1 VRRTVLLVLVSAVLL
16 TGAVDAPAA
25 TRSRERGVDNA
36 YRQGVAHFGDGWI
49 FSGTNG
55 LWRVADDLHV
65 EAANPSPIPDDLRAR
80 GYDHIG
86 DVDVAGAYL
95 YVPLEQPDQQ
105 RNEQVVAR
113 FDAKT
118 LRFIDSVTL
127 RQHEIAFVSI
137 DAQSGTA
144 YSMDRLGGD
153 EVLRYDLGGLRWRRL
168 PSLHLRR
175 PLENVH
181 GADVDAG
188 FMYLSTS
195 DPRNTLYRVDLGSGA
210 VIDLGSAGPPG
221 EEGAGIDVTPLATG
235 RIHTLTIGADKV
247 SVHLDDYRVPTAPRT
262 GSAEQVIIVIT
273 VAATLVATIVIVML
287 TRRRGRG
294 AAGQ

>member
-1 VRRTVLLVLVSAVLL
+1 MRRSVLLVLASAVLL

-25 TRSRERGVDNA
+25 TLSRERGVDNA
-36 YRQGVAHFGDGWI
+36 YRQGLTRFGGGWI
-49 FSGTNG
+49 FSGTRG
-55 LWRVADDLHV
+55 LWRTGDDLHV
-65 EAANPSPIPDDLRAR
+65 EAANTSPIPDDLRAR

-86 DVDVAGAYL
+86 DVDAAGAYL
-95 YVPLEQPDQQ
+95 YVPLEQPDFR
-105 RNEQVVAR
+105 RNEQVIAR

-127 RQHEIAFVSI
+127 RQHEIAFVAV

-153 EVLRYDLGGLRWRRL
+153 AVLRYDLGGLRWRRL

-175 PLENVH
+175 RVENVR

-195 DPRNTLYRVDLGSGA
+195 DSRNALYRVDLGRGA
-210 VIDLGSAGPPG
+210 VVDLGSAGRPG
-221 EEGAGIDVTPLATG
+221 DEGAGIDVTPLARG
-235 RIHTLTIGADKV
+235 RIHALTIGADKV

-262 GSAEQVIIVIT
+262 GSAEQAIIAVT
-273 VAATLVATIVIVML
+273 VAATLVATIALVVL

-294 AAGQ
+294 ATGQ

>member
-1 VRRTVLLVLVSAVLL
+1 MRPVLLVLACAVLL
-16 TGAVDAPAA
+16 TGAADAPAA
-25 TRSRERGVDNA
+25 TLSRERGVDNA
-36 YRQGVAHFGDGWI
+36 YRQGLAHFGDGWI

-65 EAANPSPIPDDLRAR
+65 EVANTSPIPDDLRGR
-80 GYDHIG
+80 GYDRIG

-95 YVPLEQPDQQ
+95 YVPLAQPDD
-105 RNEQVVAR
+105 RRDEQVVAR
-113 FDAKT
+113 YDAKT

-127 RQHEIAFVSI
+127 RQHEIAFVSV

-144 YSMDRLGGD
+144 YSMDRPGGD

-175 PLENVH
+175 RVERVR

-195 DPRNTLYRVDLGSGA
+195 DPGNTLYRVDLGSGA
-210 VIDLGSAGPPG
+210 VIDLGSAGRRG
-221 EEGAGIDVTPLATG
+221 DEGAGIDVTPLATG
-235 RIHTLTIGADKV
+235 RIHTLTIAADDV
-247 SVHLDDYRVPTAPRT
+247 SVHLEDYRVPTAPRT
-262 GSAEQVIIVIT
+262 GSAEQVIIVVT
-273 VAATLVATIVIVML
+273 VAATLVATIVIVAL
-287 TRRRGRG
+287 ARRRGRG